1 MAKKTTPII
10 THVEILHLAIR
21 QLETE
26 IENQRSLLAG
36 IPEGEAFLAQY
47 RNERLAKIN
56 ALKSIYLIETGTKY
70 D

>member
-21 QLETE
+21 QLETQ
-26 IENQRSLLAG
+26 IENQRSLMAG

-47 RNERLAKIN
+47 MNERLIKIN
-56 ALKSIYLIETGTKY
+56 ALKSIYLIETGTRY